1 MQTFNKQERLCG
13 KKQIDLLFTKGEG
26 FKEGSFAVI
35 WKTQNGNPEFPA
47 QILISIPKKNIAQAN
62 NRNLLKRLVR
72 EAYRKQKQVLYKAL
86 LRQEKQIIFGI
97 IYQKSDLLKYK
108 EVESEINLV
117 LNRLIKQF

>member
-1 MQTFNKQERLCG
+1 M
-13 KKQIDLLFTKGEG
+13 
-26 FKEGSFAVI
+26 
-35 WKTQNGNPEFPA
+35 
-47 QILISIPKKNIAQAN
+47 PKARIGCKSTH
-62 NRNLLKRLVR
+62 RNLLKRLVR

>member
-1 MQTFNKQERLCG
+1 
-13 KKQIDLLFTKGEG
+13 
-26 FKEGSFAVI
+26 
-35 WKTQNGNPEFPA
+35 
-47 QILISIPKKNIAQAN
+47 LISIPKKNIAKAN

-72 EAYRKQKQVLYKAL
+72 GAYRKQKLALYKAL
-86 LRQEKQIIFGI
+86 SKQEKQIIFGI

>member
-1 MQTFNKQERLCG
+1 MKY
-13 KKQIDLLFTKGEG
+13 
-26 FKEGSFAVI
+26 VYY
-35 WKTQNGNPEFPA
+35 
-47 QILISIPKKNIAQAN
+47 ILIFSLIISSDFLDKSVINYPIPKKNIAKAN

-72 EAYRKQKQVLYKAL
+72 GAYRKQKRALYKAL
-86 LRQEKQIIFGI
+86 SKQEKQIIFGI